1 MRQYA
6 LEKLGESDEADAV
19 RARHRDHYTAMAA
32 LLDAPARTDYEQ
44 RVEQAEIEIDNLR
57 AAFGWSRENSD
68 VELALALASSLQL
81 LWLARGRIREGLAW
95 FDAVLTDLDAHHLE
109 VAAAVRTRALADKAV
124 LGSQLGDAD
133 EMAQAQQALAL
144 AREIDDPALL
154 ARALTACGF
163 TAATNAELAQP
174 YFAEAIGLAREI
186 GDGWRLSQILVWQ
199 ATAAIVA
206 GDPSTALA
214 AAEEARGL
222 ADAIGDRVGSRQC
235 RVCLGWSQ
243 LWQGD
248 LAGAAAEFGALAAE
262 AGTAH
267 DGIIEA
273 NSLAGQCYALAWQG
287 DTSAAGAKADAALQ
301 SASELGAVYVGVANM
316 AVGLAALATGD
327 HAAAGRASEAAWQH
341 LSVVPGSAGAPRA
354 LSAEAALASGDLIA
368 ARRLVDEAVTIALGW
383 QLVVALTTRARVA
396 IAQAEPDQAE
406 RDARDALAI
415 AASIQA
421 YLGISDTPG
430 VLRRSGR

>member
-1 MRQYA
+1 
-6 LEKLGESDEADAV
+6 
-19 RARHRDHYTAMAA
+19 
-32 LLDAPARTDYEQ
+32 
-44 RVEQAEIEIDNLR
+44 
-57 AAFGWSRENSD
+57 
-68 VELALALASSLQL
+68 
-81 LWLARGRIREGLAW
+81 
-95 FDAVLTDLDAHHLE
+95 
-109 VAAAVRTRALADKAV
+109 
-124 LGSQLGDAD
+124 
-133 EMAQAQQALAL
+133 MAQAQQALAL

-301 SASELGAVYVGVANM
+301 SASELRRGLCGCCKHL

-383 QLVVALTTRARVA
+383 QLVVGA
-396 IAQAEPDQAE
+396 D
-406 RDARDALAI
+406 DARPRGDRA
-415 AASIQA
+415 
-421 YLGISDTPG
+421 G
-430 VLRRSGR
+430 